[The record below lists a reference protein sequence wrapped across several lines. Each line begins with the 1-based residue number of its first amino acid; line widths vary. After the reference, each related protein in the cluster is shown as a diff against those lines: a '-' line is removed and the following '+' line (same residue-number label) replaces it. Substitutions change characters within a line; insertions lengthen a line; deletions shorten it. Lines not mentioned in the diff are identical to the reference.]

1 MKLKTKREIGK
12 ISYDLRGQGSQIV
25 TVNGAFDLFHVGHL
39 EILEQAKKQ
48 GDYLIVGLNSDSSVK
63 SYKGQNRPIVSEK
76 NRVRL
81 LSALECVDYVT
92 IFDEPEI
99 AVPLIRL
106 VRPLVH
112 VNGAE
117 YGENCVES
125 TVLREIGAR
134 LYLVDKYRDFS
145 TSNLIK
151 KIKEL

>member
-1 MKLKTKREIGK
+1 M
-12 ISYDLRGQGSQIV
+12 
-25 TVNGAFDLFHVGHL
+25 FHVGHL

-48 GDYLIVGLNSDSSVK
+48 GDYLIVGLNSDTSVK
-63 SYKGQNRPIVSEK
+63 SYKGPTRPIVSEED
-76 NRVRL
+76 RARL
-81 LSALECVDYVT
+81 LSALECVDYVVM
-92 IFDEPEI
+92 FDESEI

-106 VRPLVH
+106 VRPEVH

-125 TVLREIGAR
+125 SVLREVGAR
-134 LYLVDKYRDFS
+134 LYLVDKYKDFS